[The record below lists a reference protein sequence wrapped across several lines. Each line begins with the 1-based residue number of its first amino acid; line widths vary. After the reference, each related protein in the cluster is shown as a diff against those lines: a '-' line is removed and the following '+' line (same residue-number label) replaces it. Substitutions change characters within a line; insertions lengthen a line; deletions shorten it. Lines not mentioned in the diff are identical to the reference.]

1 MKKSIYIF
9 CLLLLLVSANAS
21 NTKKPISIRDVSG
34 ISSRMVNVTM
44 LFNQTNHYSRI
55 QQVSVP
61 QDKQTMLSVIQQLS
75 YGNIAHVLPENEI
88 PRVFSVLWKSLVTK
102 SHIAPPIETSTSSI
116 QKDEAHTED
125 KTSGTGDFEEFIAK
139 MRIESER
146 LKKEAIEKK
155 ENLLSYAD
163 CRIIYALAEKDSA
176 RRIEIM
182 DEALKSII
190 STLEWV
196 GMDVFKTL
204 PMADD
209 IIQSLLENQEM
220 WKDCPNSERFRS
232 YFPAPKK

>member
-9 CLLLLLVSANAS
+9 CLLLLLVSVNAS
-21 NTKKPISIRDVSG
+21 DTKKPISIRDVSG

-88 PRVFSVLWKSLVTK
+88 PRVFSVLWKSLGTK
-102 SHIAPPIETSTSSI
+102 SHIVSPIETSTSTI
-116 QKDEAHTED
+116 QKDEAPTED
-125 KTSGTGDFEEFIAK
+125 KTNGTGDFEEFIAK

-146 LKKEAIEKK
+146 LKKEAVEKK

-163 CRIIYALAEKDSA
+163 CRIICALAEKDSA
-176 RRIEIM
+176 RQIKIM

-196 GMDVFKTL
+196 GMDAFKTL

-220 WKDCPNSERFRS
+220 WKDCPNAKRFSS
-232 YFPAPKK
+232 YFPAQK

>member
-9 CLLLLLVSANAS
+9 CLLLLLVSVNAS
-21 NTKKPISIRDVSG
+21 NTKVPISIRDVSG

-44 LFNQTNHYSRI
+44 LFNQANHYSRI
-55 QQVSVP
+55 QQVSMP

-88 PRVFSVLWKSLVTK
+88 PRVFSVLWKSLGTK
-102 SHIAPPIETSTSSI
+102 SHTASPIETSASTI
-116 QKDEAHTED
+116 QKDEAPED
-125 KTSGTGDFEEFIAK
+125 KTSGTGDFEEFIEK

-146 LKKEAIEKK
+146 LKKEAVEKK

-163 CRIIYALAEKDSA
+163 CRIICALAEKDSA
-176 RRIEIM
+176 KQIKIM

-196 GMDVFKTL
+196 GMDAFKTL

-209 IIQSLLENQEM
+209 IIQSLLKNQEM
-220 WKDCPNSERFRS
+220 WKDCPNAKRFSS
-232 YFPAPKK
+232 YFPAQK